1 MSRLKR
7 LKKTRNQTIKT
18 VMSSLALTLIIG
30 VGNTISTY
38 AWFNDKENI
47 QNDLSITMGKL
58 NVAISEGFNSE
69 ILKEDKNFKAVKGF
83 TIKNDGNLNEKLR
96 LKINLNEFNN
106 LKPSDFKYISYSL
119 NIVDEDNNK
128 ILTNL
133 DINLAED
140 KFIDLKYENGK
151 RVKLKPGE
159 TLKCKSIISLNTGDK
174 RIINEMSKKNIG
186 FNVDVFASQVNYNN
200 GQITSE
206 EVGFTDIAN
215 QQNLVKIEESKT
227 DVLKSNLKVHFQD
240 GREEIKIYIPDKYKP
255 KEIDSISI
263 LTGGSGEFK
272 DIKLD
277 HKSLHHFVIEKKN
290 DKDFNKD
297 NIGDKFN
304 EENQFNI
311 EIKFR
316 EKKGSQEI
324 EIREVWNIQFR
335 INERGDLEAYYK
347 VISSKSKI
355 IENNEAEDATNKNV
369 GITIES
375 NMEESLKEECT
386 SDTDI
391 IEYPKEDVEN
401 PSQVEKIELSKDKQ
415 TPSELEIVAP
425 QTEETEIQ

>member
-227 DVLKSNLKVHFQD
+227 DLLKSNLKVHFQD

>member
-96 LKINLNEFNN
+96 LKINLNEFND

-227 DVLKSNLKVHFQD
+227 DLLKSNLKVHFQD

-277 HKSLHHFVIEKKN
+277 DKSLHHFVIEKKN

>member
-69 ILKEDKNFKAVKGF
+69 ILKEDKNFKAVKDF
-83 TIKNDGNLNEKLR
+83 TIKNAGNLNEKLR
-96 LKINLNEFNN
+96 LKINLNEFND

-159 TLKCKSIISLNTGDK
+159 TLKCKSTISLNTGDK
-174 RIINEMSKKNIG
+174 SIINEISKKNIG

-227 DVLKSNLKVHFQD
+227 DLLKSNLKVHFQD

-255 KEIDSISI
+255 KEIDSITI

-375 NMEESLKEECT
+375 NMEESLKEEGT

>member
-69 ILKEDKNFKAVKGF
+69 ILKEDKNFKAVKDF
-83 TIKNDGNLNEKLR
+83 TIKNAGNLNEKLR

-159 TLKCKSIISLNTGDK
+159 TLKCKSTISLNTGDK

-227 DVLKSNLKVHFQD
+227 DLLKSNLKVHFQD

-277 HKSLHHFVIEKKN
+277 DKSLHHFVIEKKN

-347 VISSKSKI
+347 VIRSKSKI

-375 NMEESLKEECT
+375 NMEESLKEEGT

-415 TPSELEIVAP
+415 THSELEIVAP

>member
-83 TIKNDGNLNEKLR
+83 KIKNDGNLNEKLR

-133 DINLAED
+133 DINLTED

-277 HKSLHHFVIEKKN
+277 DKSLHHFVIEKKN

>member
-69 ILKEDKNFKAVKGF
+69 ILKEDKNFKAVKDF
-83 TIKNDGNLNEKLR
+83 TIKNAGNLNEKLR
-96 LKINLNEFNN
+96 LKINLNEFND

-159 TLKCKSIISLNTGDK
+159 TLKCKSTISLNTGDK
-174 RIINEMSKKNIG
+174 SIINEMSKKNIG
-186 FNVDVFASQVNYNN
+186 FNVDVFASQVNHNN

-227 DVLKSNLKVHFQD
+227 DLLKSNLKVHFQD

-347 VISSKSKI
+347 VIRSKSKI
-355 IENNEAEDATNKNV
+355 IENNEAEDATNKNL

-375 NMEESLKEECT
+375 NMEESLKEEGT

-415 TPSELEIVAP
+415 THSELEIVAP